1 MEPETE
7 LSQKADTFL
16 QRIDHYR
23 DLTPFTS
30 IRDLLQRILD
40 DYDYLNYVTALPAGS
55 KRRANVEMLLTKA
68 SAFEKTSYFGLFHF
82 IRYMEQLEKYDVDYG
97 EADTL
102 DENADVVR
110 IMSIHKS
117 KGLEFPVVF
126 VSGLSKRFN
135 MQDANQSLIVDMD
148 LGVAVDYVDSG
159 RRIKNKTLRRA
170 VLSAKMKED
179 NLAEELR
186 VLYVAMT
193 RPKEKLIMTGM
204 ASKLESRVKQCAAHA
219 GRQEELLSYQTLSS
233 ASGYLDWILPAFSRN
248 RCFDGLYEQFGLAG
262 NADNPLYAEK
272 IPVMIRLVSPAGLV
286 EGEVLHQME
295 RAVNEQKIME
305 IPKQPPREAAL
316 KELVEERFA
325 YQYPYEKEKQIPVK
339 VTVSQLKKAGMEE
352 SEIGKELFAQEELVP
367 IVPGFL
373 KKDHVAALTGS
384 DRGTAYHR
392 LLECL
397 DYRRAYSITEL
408 MAQTE
413 ELIAEGKMTKEAAEC
428 IYFKSILAFA
438 KSPVGM
444 RMRNAFLN
452 ETLKREQPFVMSV
465 PASEADPSYPEDETI
480 LVQGIIDAW
489 FPEGDEIVLVDYKTD
504 RVKEAGELKKR
515 YEKQLAYYQQALE
528 RTTGKKVKEKIIY
541 SLALDEELVL

>member
-1 MEPETE
+1 MNIGDKAPEILGINE
-7 LSQKADTFL
+7 KGEEIRLSNYKGKKIVLYFYPKDSTSDCTAQACNLRDNYTDLRKAGYEVIGVSVDNEKSHQKFIEKNNLPFTLIADT
-16 QRIDHYR
+16 D
-23 DLTPFTS
+23 
-30 IRDLLQRILD
+30 
-40 DYDYLNYVTALPAGS
+40 
-55 KRRANVEMLLTKA
+55 K
-68 SAFEKTSYFGLFHF
+68 
-82 IRYMEQLEKYDVDYG
+82 
-97 EADTL
+97 
-102 DENADVVR
+102 
-110 IMSIHKS
+110 
-117 KGLEFPVVF
+117 
-126 VSGLSKRFN
+126 
-135 MQDANQSLIVDMD
+135 
-148 LGVAVDYVDSG
+148 
-159 RRIKNKTLRRA
+159 
-170 VLSAKMKED
+170 
-179 NLAEELR
+179 
-186 VLYVAMT
+186 
-193 RPKEKLIMTGM
+193 
-204 ASKLESRVKQCAAHA
+204 KLESRVKQCAAHA

-262 NADNPLYAEK
+262 NAENPLYAEK
-272 IPVMIRLVSPAGLV
+272 IPVTIRLVSPAGLV

>member
-1 MEPETE
+1 MSGISVPNICESFFIEPGDPPGIFAHPERSGHMDAAQRREEIRKILGRSREPVSAATIASE
-7 LSQKADTFL
+7 VHVSRQIVVGDIALLRAGGADIQATPRGYILQTQDEKAADG
-16 QRIDHYR
+16 
-23 DLTPFTS
+23 LTYTIACRHS
-30 IRDLLQRILD
+30 R
-40 DYDYLNYVTALPAGS
+40 
-55 KRRANVEMLLTKA
+55 E
-68 SAFEKTSYFGLFHF
+68 
-82 IRYMEQLEKYDVDYG
+82 
-97 EADTL
+97 
-102 DENADVVR
+102 
-110 IMSIHKS
+110 
-117 KGLEFPVVF
+117 
-126 VSGLSKRFN
+126 
-135 MQDANQSLIVDMD
+135 
-148 LGVAVDYVDSG
+148 
-159 RRIKNKTLRRA
+159 
-170 VLSAKMKED
+170 

-272 IPVMIRLVSPAGLV
+272 IPVTIRLVSPAGLV

>member
-1 MEPETE
+1 MNIYGE
-7 LSQKADTFL
+7 SADT
-16 QRIDHYR
+16 
-23 DLTPFTS
+23 
-30 IRDLLQRILD
+30 
-40 DYDYLNYVTALPAGS
+40 
-55 KRRANVEMLLTKA
+55 
-68 SAFEKTSYFGLFHF
+68 
-82 IRYMEQLEKYDVDYG
+82 
-97 EADTL
+97 
-102 DENADVVR
+102 VR

-126 VSGLSKRFN
+126 LSGMGKSFN
-135 MQDANQSLIVDMD
+135 QMD
-148 LGVAVDYVDSG
+148 S
-159 RRIKNKTLRRA
+159 RA
-170 VLSAKMKED
+170 VLVLHSRMGIGADAIDPEHRVRQATLPRQIIRQSMKLE

-204 ASKLESRVKQCAAHA
+204 ASKLESCVKQCAAHA

-262 NADNPLYAEK
+262 NAENPLYAEK
-272 IPVMIRLVSPAGLV
+272 IPVTIRLVSPAGLV

-305 IPKQPPREAAL
+305 IPKQPPREEAL
-316 KELVEERFA
+316 KELVEERFS
-325 YQYPYEKEKQIPVK
+325 YQYPYEDEKQIPVK

-352 SEIGKELFAQEELVP
+352 SEIGKELFVQEEFVP
-367 IVPGFL
+367 IVPGFM
-373 KKDHVAALTGS
+373 KKDNAEALTGA

-397 DYRRAYSITEL
+397 DYRRAYSIKEL

-413 ELIAEGKMTKEAAEC
+413 ELVAEGKMTKEAAEC
-428 IYFKSILAFA
+428 IYFKSVLAFA

-452 ETLKREQPFVMSV
+452 GTLKREQPFVMSI
-465 PASEADPSYPEDETI
+465 PASEADPSYPAEETI

-489 FPEGDEIVLVDYKTD
+489 FNEGEKLVLVDYKTD
-504 RVKEAGELKKR
+504 RVKEIGELKKR

>member
-1 MEPETE
+1 
-7 LSQKADTFL
+7 
-16 QRIDHYR
+16 
-23 DLTPFTS
+23 
-30 IRDLLQRILD
+30 
-40 DYDYLNYVTALPAGS
+40 
-55 KRRANVEMLLTKA
+55 
-68 SAFEKTSYFGLFHF
+68 
-82 IRYMEQLEKYDVDYG
+82 
-97 EADTL
+97 
-102 DENADVVR
+102 
-110 IMSIHKS
+110 
-117 KGLEFPVVF
+117 
-126 VSGLSKRFN
+126 
-135 MQDANQSLIVDMD
+135 
-148 LGVAVDYVDSG
+148 
-159 RRIKNKTLRRA
+159 
-170 VLSAKMKED
+170 
-179 NLAEELR
+179 
-186 VLYVAMT
+186 
-193 RPKEKLIMTGM
+193 MTGM

-272 IPVMIRLVSPAGLV
+272 IPVTIRFVSPVGLV

-305 IPKQPPREAAL
+305 IPKQPPRETAL

-438 KSPVGM
+438 KSSVGM

>member
-1 MEPETE
+1 MG
-7 LSQKADTFL
+7 LKTFIGGV
-16 QRIDHYR
+16 Q
-23 DLTPFTS
+23 
-30 IRDLLQRILD
+30 
-40 DYDYLNYVTALPAGS
+40 
-55 KRRANVEMLLTKA
+55 RRANLEMLVEKA
-68 SAFEKTSYFGLFHF
+68 VEFEATSYRGLFNF
-82 IRYMEQLEKYDVDYG
+82 IRYIEQLQKYEVDFGEVNIYG
-97 EADTL
+97 ESADT
-102 DENADVVR
+102 VR

-126 VSGLSKRFN
+126 LSGMGKSFN
-135 MQDANQSLIVDMD
+135 QMDSRAALVLHSRMGIGADAIDPEHRVRQATLQRQIIRQS
-148 LGVAVDYVDSG
+148 
-159 RRIKNKTLRRA
+159 
-170 VLSAKMKED
+170 MKLE

-272 IPVMIRLVSPAGLV
+272 IPVTIRLVSPAGLV

-438 KSPVGM
+438 KSSVGM